1 VAIIG
6 PGPWRGRT
14 SANSEA
20 RAKVPERQSPGSLRE
35 LVRVNTR
42 TGPGYFHMKPNGM
55 LYVAG
60 EFASIVE
67 SVLSLYS
74 PE

>member
-1 VAIIG
+1 
-6 PGPWRGRT
+6 
-14 SANSEA
+14 
-20 RAKVPERQSPGSLRE
+20 
-35 LVRVNTR
+35 VRVNTR
-42 TGPGYFHMKPNGM
+42 AGPGNFHMKPNGM

-74 PE
+74 PELVELAICCHLVP